1 MPYNYFDNQ
10 NSYRAFFP
18 ERYMD
23 EQTRIRYWKQDSGAS
38 PDSGRNGRRSLGL
51 LLLGEEADGTGSR
64 TGRHWNPFTQSSQMP
79 ASLLSSLAFEL
90 Q

>member
-1 MPYNYFDNQ
+1 MNYLPMGGQ
-10 NSYRAFFP
+10 LVGHAV
-18 ERYMD
+18 
-23 EQTRIRYWKQDSGAS
+23 S
-38 PDSGRNGRRSLGL
+38 PSGRNGRRSLGL